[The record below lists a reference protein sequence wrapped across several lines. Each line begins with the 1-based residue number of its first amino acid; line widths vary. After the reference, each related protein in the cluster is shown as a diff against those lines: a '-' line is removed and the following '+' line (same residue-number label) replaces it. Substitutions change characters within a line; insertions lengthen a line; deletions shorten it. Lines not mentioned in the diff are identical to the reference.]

1 MSESRLGL
9 FLLALFCPA
18 QALHAGEQQVTDFE
32 EQHRNATASD
42 FTIAATGGTQGLGMS
57 IGCRFNPYIGVRLRG
72 ATLGYSSTE
81 TWGNQRTCLN
91 LNGDN
96 AGLLVDIH
104 PFGSNFYLTA
114 GLTFCESTMRYCA
127 RFTRGLGEDC
137 HIQMGGFHF
146 ELRDDT
152 AGEISGKYSWNKL
165 QPYIGIGYTET
176 ITADY
181 PFYYSIDL
189 GINYMGSGKFRTG
202 NKGHFTC
209 QDPVWLTT
217 SDATDEQINAAVRR
231 EGRDFFRFA
240 DRLRFYPV
248 LQLSIGLQF

>member
-1 MSESRLGL
+1 MYESRLVL

-32 EQHRNATASD
+32 EQHRNATAPD
-42 FTIAATGGTQGLGMS
+42 FTIAAIGGTQGLGMS
-57 IGCRFNPYIGVRLRG
+57 IGYRFNPYIGVRLRG

-81 TWGNQRTCLN
+81 TWGNQRTRLN

-104 PFGSNFYLTA
+104 PFGGNFYLTA
-114 GLTFCESTMRYCA
+114 GLTFCESTMRYRA
-127 RFTRGLGEDC
+127 RFPRGLGEDC

-189 GINYMGSGKFRTG
+189 GINYMGSSTFRTG
-202 NKGHFTC
+202 NQGHFTC

-217 SDATDEQINAAVRR
+217 SDATDAQINAAVRR
-231 EGRDFFRFA
+231 DGRDFFRFA

-248 LQLSIGLQF
+248 RPLSIGLQF